1 MYRPPTY
8 LLVSTVLPV
17 VYSLFRRYA
26 PRDPQAESV
35 EDDGRRL
42 PYGAAGACMWA
53 LGLLIAV
60 GGFYGLA
67 GINRLWGSFDQQS
80 ILRIYPTKFIWA
92 FAPGFAALLLPWLI
106 TLWGL
111 RRLGYKAQAAEI
123 VLEGNKKVGWNGERV
138 MHWLGWGVVAPI
150 VAFTIA
156 AIPMHL
162 SVLPDSVRVTH
173 YAHVR
178 PEVFYFV
185 DATQAYAIDGYYLRD
200 GSFERHPDLLI
211 DFADGR
217 RLSANAVGDG
227 GTVPSQQLVNT
238 LLERTGL
245 QAVHVKT
252 ESHSHSAN

>member
-1 MYRPPTY
+1 
-8 LLVSTVLPV
+8 
-17 VYSLFRRYA
+17 
-26 PRDPQAESV
+26 
-35 EDDGRRL
+35 
-42 PYGAAGACMWA
+42 MWA
-53 LGLLIAV
+53 LGLLIGA
-60 GGFYGLA
+60 GGFYALVGM
-67 GINRLWGSFDQQS
+67 NQLWATFDQHS
-80 ILRIYPTKFIWA
+80 SLTIYPTRVIWA

-106 TLWGL
+106 TIWGL

-123 VLEGNKKVGWNGERV
+123 VLEGSQKVGWNGERV

-173 YAHVR
+173 YGHVK

-227 GTVPSQQLVNT
+227 GTVPSQELVTT
-238 LLERTGL
+238 LLDRTHL
-245 QAVHVKT
+245 QTVHVTT
-252 ESHSHSAN
+252 ESDIRSAN